1 MSPEQA
7 PKVEELVAAY
17 AEPFACAS
25 ALGMLAISRAVS
37 ASARVVLTGDGGD
50 DVFLGYPRHRHL
62 WLAGTLSSVLPKR
75 VLGFWN
81 LCRPAF
87 PRKGALRRLA
97 ALLDYSTGGWSAY
110 LRSSNQLGFYFEHHL
125 LGDRLTQEPAQN
137 DSTEPESSTLLG
149 TLMEYDFRTR
159 FTGEYLTKVDGATM
173 HYALEA
179 RSPFLDQRLWEFAAQ
194 LPFDVRLHH
203 GRLKSV
209 LRELA
214 RRKLGSIVARRSKR
228 GFGIPVQRWVA
239 GQWLPK
245 VEAVF
250 HESLLNRDGWID
262 AHSALSQLHAAA
274 RRGYAPQQLWYLFV
288 LESWLRSQRSSERQ
302 LAITAA
308 S

>member
-50 DVFLGYPRHRHL
+50 DIFLGYPRHRHL
-62 WLAGTLSSVLPKR
+62 WLAGTLSSVLPTR
-75 VLGFWN
+75 VLGFWD

-137 DSTEPESSTLLG
+137 DLTEPESSTLLG